1 MTAILSK
8 LDDFDSVMATAIL
21 MSSDKLRGV
30 RIVKK
35 LSDVNAS
42 HGDVYVVDMGITA
55 RELNEIR
62 AKTNGLVY
70 VFDHHPKTY
79 EDFDAKSTRTLK
91 ISKDKNSMELA
102 LEYAIENGLLSPVQ
116 IPAAMILSQASE
128 KEHVPTETLLAYVY
142 YVMHQED
149 DDLKLRA
156 AARLLNFETMARGT
170 KDVVEEYRLYKMN
183 TSTRVKAAKLR
194 KQVIT
199 LEDNKT
205 CAVVNADP
213 DITDAIAYDLKS
225 DYDLVVVWRLGL
237 YWKAVAQF
245 RSSKGIAR
253 KYAQELGGD
262 GHYNAAGVVVDF
274 HEFAEK
280 YLGIQQLQL
289 QPQDE
294 VAAVAVPA
302 ETAKKTRAPANEKHA
317 KSVRRILGE
326 FHGIVE
332 NQVAS
337 LFGGD
342 EAMKKCI
349 AQFRSMNLGNDDMM
363 KCLLFCH
370 SFTASHAARIEFDS
384 ACRIAQENMNNLCKT
399 MPRRVSRYIRLN
411 DFVAAIGGENGKR
424 L

>member
-21 MSSDKLRGV
+21 MCQDKLRGV

-79 EDFDAKSTRTLK
+79 EDFDEKSTRTLK
-91 ISKDKNSMELA
+91 ISKTKNSMELA
-102 LEYAIENGLLSPVQ
+102 LEYAIENNTLSPVQ
-116 IPAAMILSQASE
+116 LPAAMILSQASE
-128 KEHVPTETLLAYVY
+128 KDDVPTESLRAYVY
-142 YVMHQED
+142 HVMNKKD
-149 DDLKLRA
+149 DDARIDA
-156 AARLLNFETMARGT
+156 AQRLLDFERMVRGT
-170 KDVVEEYRLYKMN
+170 EDAVAKYDAYITHAKA
-183 TSTRVKAAKLR
+183 RVKEAQSR

-199 LEDNKT
+199 LEDGT
-205 CAVVNADP
+205 CCAVVNVDS
-213 DITDAIAYDLKS
+213 DLTDSIACDLKK
-225 DYDLVVVWRLGL
+225 DHDLVVTWRMGIDG
-237 YWKAVAQF
+237 KAVVQF
-245 RSSKGIAR
+245 RSSRGIAR
-253 KYAQELGGD
+253 KYAQELGGE
-262 GHYNAAGVVVDF
+262 GHYKASGAIADF
-274 HEFAEK
+274 REFAEK
-280 YLGIQQLQL
+280 YLGL
-289 QPQDE
+289 QPKPQAE
-294 VAAVAVPA
+294 VVAVTAVPT
-302 ETAKKTRAPANEKHA
+302 ETTKKTRAPANEKHA

-326 FHGIVE
+326 FHGIME

-337 LFGGD
+337 LFGD
-342 EAMKKCI
+342 EETMKRCI
-349 AQFRSMNLGNDDMM
+349 AEFRRMNLGNDDMM

-370 SFTASHAARIEFDS
+370 SFTASQAAKIEFDS